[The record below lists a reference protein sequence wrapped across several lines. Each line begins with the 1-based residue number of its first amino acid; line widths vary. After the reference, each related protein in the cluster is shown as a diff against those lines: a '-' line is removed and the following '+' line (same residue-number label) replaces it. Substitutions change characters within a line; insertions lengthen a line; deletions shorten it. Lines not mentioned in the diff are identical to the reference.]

1 MKMQARPFKKST
13 INRKSLLST
22 KKRVSFAPY
31 LEDKRIDDDADAAVS
46 PTSRGLAPSGKSS
59 ASNMVISPVPSF
71 KKIRTPLKSNAKT
84 KISDDF
90 PSHNE
95 VNENSALEPYSSEEQ
110 EVHISIPKQLKKKPS
125 NNHKQG
131 EITPLARS
139 YN

>member
-13 INRKSLLST
+13 INKKSLLAT

-31 LEDKRIDDDADAAVS
+31 LEDKRINDDADAAVS
-46 PTSRGLAPSGKSS
+46 PTCGLSPSGKSS

-90 PSHNE
+90 PSRNE

-125 NNHKQG
+125 NNHNQG